1 MILHGDC
8 VEKLK
13 ALEDNSVDAIVTDP
27 PYGLKFMGKN
37 WDYDVPS
44 ISMWVEALRVLKPGG
59 HLLAFGGTR
68 TYHRLVVNIE
78 DAGFEIRDQ
87 VMWLYGSG
95 FPKSHNIGKAID
107 KANGVDPEVIGK
119 GRSGKSSRAYQSE
132 EKTTAGEYRQTKSTN
147 KWSGLGTALKPAN
160 EPICLARKPLDK
172 GLTIA
177 ENVLKYGTGA
187 LNIDTSRVAT
197 DWENDPTKR
206 GWQGRNLSSKS
217 NVSFV
222 DHNKQLSQ
230 PNTQGRW
237 PANVLLDEQAAF
249 DLDEQSG
256 ESKGSGKRSTKKQN
270 SMGFHG
276 GETTYDDFSYP
287 DSGGASRFFYVA
299 KASKSER
306 NAGLEGMPEKVLA
319 TSTGQTRPNKPARLG
334 ADPHAVQA
342 PVANHHPTVKPIK
355 LMEYLIKLVT
365 PKGGTVLD
373 PFAGSGSTC
382 VAAKRLGFKFIGI
395 EREKEYVAIAEKRVR
410 STKRQLELV

>member
-107 KANGVDPEVIGK
+107 KANGVGPEVIGK
-119 GRSGKSSRAYQSE
+119 GRSGKSYRAYQSE
-132 EKTTAGEYRQTKSTN
+132 EKTTAGEYQQTKSTN

-187 LNIDTSRVAT
+187 LNIDESRISGRERT
-197 DWENDPTKR
+197 DYGLKNAKR
-206 GWQGRNLSSKS
+206 NNS
-217 NVSFV
+217 NVYGSDGTSADF
-222 DHNKQLSQ
+222 DSA
-230 PNTQGRW
+230 QGRW

-299 KASKSER
+299 KASKRER
-306 NAGLEGMPEKVLA
+306 NEGIEGMPEKESGVKNDSGRGFSESDPYKKVLN
-319 TSTGQTRPNKPARLG
+319 QNY
-334 ADPHAVQA
+334 
-342 PVANHHPTVKPIK
+342 HPTVKPIK